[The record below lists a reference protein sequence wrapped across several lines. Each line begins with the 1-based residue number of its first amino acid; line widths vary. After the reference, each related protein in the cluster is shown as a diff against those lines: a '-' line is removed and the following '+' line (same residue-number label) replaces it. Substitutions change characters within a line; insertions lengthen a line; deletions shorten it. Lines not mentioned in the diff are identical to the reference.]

1 VSAPR
6 SSTNQRLLAG
16 TVLVLLGLAAWALF
30 ALQNARERHSY
41 AHGLVPPAYVELHAG
56 KTYSLA
62 IPGGVHGEENLGLD
76 PAKLSCTAAR
86 PGQEPAGLSVTPEH
100 SDTKAIQQIGSFTPG
115 FSGSAHV
122 ECTGIGVVFVD
133 DADNASFDW
142 SGLWLIVASAAL
154 VVGLPLTLSGLRRPR
169 AAAPA

>member
-1 VSAPR
+1 
-6 SSTNQRLLAG
+6 LLAG

-30 ALQNARERHSY
+30 ALQNGRERHSY
-41 AHGLVPPAYVELHAG
+41 THGQVPPAYVALHAG

-62 IPGGVHGEENLGLD
+62 IPGGVSGEETLGLD
-76 PAKLSCTAAR
+76 PAKLTCTAAR
-86 PGQEPAGLSVTPEH
+86 PGQASAELTVTPEH
-100 SDTKAIQQIGSFTPG
+100 NDTKAIQQIGSFTAG

-122 ECTGIGVVFVD
+122 ECNGIGLVYVD
-133 DADNASFDW
+133 NADNASFDW

-169 AAAPA
+169 AAAPAG